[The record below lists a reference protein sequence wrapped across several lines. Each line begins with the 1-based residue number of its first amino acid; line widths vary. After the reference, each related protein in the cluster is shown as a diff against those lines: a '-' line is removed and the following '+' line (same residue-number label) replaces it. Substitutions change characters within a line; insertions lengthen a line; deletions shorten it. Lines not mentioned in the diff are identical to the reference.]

1 MALPLLSFLVLLVT
15 ASERVVCVAA
25 GVLDFYLA
33 TFELAAVHCK
43 LRMRLP
49 GPSKPNERLTA
60 TKVVVRVVNA
70 IETRQAQVA
79 KLDNE
84 AVAMQF
90 CADGR
95 LQALDCGNGR
105 AIFGGEA

>member
-1 MALPLLSFLVLLVT
+1 M
-15 ASERVVCVAA
+15 
-25 GVLDFYLA
+25 LDFDLA

-79 KLDNE
+79 KLDDE
-84 AVAMQF
+84 TISVQF
-90 CADGR
+90 CADGH
-95 LQALDCGNGR
+95 L
-105 AIFGGEA
+105 

>member
-1 MALPLLSFLVLLVT
+1 M
-15 ASERVVCVAA
+15 
-25 GVLDFYLA
+25 LDFDLA

-43 LRMRLP
+43 LRMCLAS
-49 GPSKPNERLTA
+49 PSELNERLTA
-60 TKVVVRVVNA
+60 TNVVVRVVNA

-90 CADGR
+90 CADGH
-95 LQALDCGNGR
+95 L
-105 AIFGGEA
+105 